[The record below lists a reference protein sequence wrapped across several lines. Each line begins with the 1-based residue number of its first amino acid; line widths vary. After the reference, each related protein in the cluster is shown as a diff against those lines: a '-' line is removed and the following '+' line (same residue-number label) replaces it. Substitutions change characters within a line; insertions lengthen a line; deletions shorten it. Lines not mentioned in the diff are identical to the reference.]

1 MVRPFLAVMMLFAW
15 VAVAFAGAPGPAD
28 QVAPKRPE
36 TGTAAGSRING
47 IVLKPLERKGLLRST
62 AGLRVIRLANG
73 STMADIQGR
82 YREFVVAS
90 VDAQGQL
97 HVGCVHNERELL
109 LVLEGRAQAART
121 RYEER

>member
-1 MVRPFLAVMMLFAW
+1 MVRPFLVVMMLFAW
-15 VAVAFAGAPGPAD
+15 VAVAFAGPPGPAD

-36 TGTAAGSRING
+36 TGTSAGSRIND
-47 IVLKPLERKGLLRST
+47 IVLKPLERVGLLRST

-73 STMADIQGR
+73 STMVDIQGR

-97 HVGCVHNERELL
+97 HVGCVHNERALL

-121 RYEER
+121 RYEEQ